1 MIATCREPRS
11 SATMASRSSF
21 LPRLSLLRPD
31 DSSVLPFHNGSS
43 RYPGLQNQHSEY
55 DLDEL
60 SPQAERDD
68 LLPHAF
74 DGPAPSSLPSN
85 RKPTGVLNRRPS
97 NSSSAG
103 STDAKIRKERGYG
116 KVLFAGPPPPI
127 AMSRVFYRDT
137 EEHYNDGEEEDSQ
150 AGAASWLPGTARKAI
165 RSVMWDQSAVGPSR
179 RPEEA
184 PVAYDRNSIW
194 RSVQRRERA
203 IVQDVQHFLQIQE
216 DVLTRVQSGDDGQE
230 NSSGSATP
238 TSASVSSS
246 RLLHRSTI
254 EPVTRSGPGGEII
267 PVRQPRRKKAGISD
281 ARKGIAGSMAQLA
294 NLKVEED
301 ASILSALSTRKQA
314 LAKLRRLSTKHDD
327 IAEELTALETDEAE
341 PLAKE
346 LEELGSEHRGV
357 CSEIEELQKRLAELR
372 TRRRYLESRMDGVK
386 NRREAGLSGYK
397 NALKEVEDTTNTFL
411 ARPPVKPL
419 DVEALTDSTDT
430 KDPVSTAGGVEFM
443 HLRPERR
450 TIDMARE
457 WWENEISIL
466 ERRKAQVDIERA
478 ALEEGGR
485 IWEEVVR
492 LVLDFET
499 ELRKIMSGM
508 MASSVHGGKGKD
520 HELPSKET
528 ILKLQ
533 YEKIN
538 TVVMGLEQRLHVA
551 EDHGWNLLIAAIGA
565 ELEAFKQAQK
575 INRDM
580 LRESGIVVDDPAP
593 SDVPRENSGIS
604 ASTNNSFHTVNGG
617 SANLDELQQQLL
629 DLPNNREDEK
639 TDESDNEAPADL
651 LVTQAGSQEREQYH
665 NDRRDVDGVNETPV
679 LDRESSDNEV
689 PPEFLVEHHD
699 SRG

>member
-1 MIATCREPRS
+1 
-11 SATMASRSSF
+11 MASKSSF
-21 LPRLSLLRPD
+21 LPRLSLSRTD
-31 DSSVLPFHNGSS
+31 NSSVLPFHSSTS
-43 RYPGLQNQHSEY
+43 RYPALRNQHSEY

-60 SPQAERDD
+60 SPQAERDG
-68 LLPHAF
+68 LLPHEF
-74 DGPAPSSLPSN
+74 DGPFPSSMSSN
-85 RKPTGVLNRRPS
+85 RKPTGALNRRPS
-97 NSSSAG
+97 NSSSGG
-103 STDAKIRKERGYG
+103 STDAKIRKERGPG
-116 KVLFAGPPPPI
+116 RVMFAGPPPPI
-127 AMSRVFYRDT
+127 AMSRVMYRDT
-137 EEHYNDGEEEDSQ
+137 EEHYDDGDEEEAQ

-165 RSVMWDQSAVGPSR
+165 RSVMWDRSAVDPPR
-179 RPEEA
+179 RPEET
-184 PVAYDRNSIW
+184 PVAYDRNSVW
-194 RSVQRRERA
+194 RSLQRRERA
-203 IVQDVQHFLQIQE
+203 IVQDVQQFLQIQE
-216 DVLTRVQSGDDGQE
+216 DVLTRVRSVDDDE
-230 NSSGSATP
+230 HSSGSATP

-246 RLLHRSTI
+246 RRLHRSII

-314 LAKLRRLSTKHDD
+314 LAKLRKLSTKHDD
-327 IAEELTALETDEAE
+327 IAEELSALETDEAE

-357 CSEIEELQKRLAELR
+357 CSEIEDLQKRLTELR
-372 TRRRYLESRMDGVK
+372 TRRRYLERRMDGVK

-397 NALKEVEDTTNTFL
+397 NALKEIEDTTSNFL
-411 ARPPVKPL
+411 ARPPVRPL
-419 DVEALTDSTDT
+419 DVEALNDSTNT
-430 KDPVSTAGGVEFM
+430 EEPRSTPGGVEFM

-457 WWENEISIL
+457 WWENEINIL
-466 ERRKAQVDIERA
+466 EKRKAQVDTERT
-478 ALEEGGR
+478 ALEEGGQ
-485 IWEEVVR
+485 IWEEVVG
-492 LVLDFET
+492 LVLDFEA
-499 ELRKIMSGM
+499 ELRKLMSGM

-520 HELPSKET
+520 RELPSKET

-538 TVVMGLEQRLHVA
+538 TAVMGLEQRLRIA
-551 EDHGWNLLIAAIGA
+551 EEKGWNLLIAAIGA
-565 ELEAFKQAQK
+565 ELEAFKQAQQ

-593 SDVPRENSGIS
+593 SDVPRENSGMT

-617 SANLDELQQQLL
+617 STNLKDLQEQLL
-629 DLPNNREDEK
+629 ELPNNREDEGS
-639 TDESDNEAPADL
+639 DESDNEVPADL
-651 LVTQAGSQEREQYH
+651 LVTQVESRDGEQH
-665 NDRRDVDGVNETPV
+665 QDDTRNVDGANEAPL

>member
-1 MIATCREPRS
+1 MS
-11 SATMASRSSF
+11 SKSSF
-21 LPRLSLLRPD
+21 LPRLSLSRAD
-31 DSSVLPFHNGSS
+31 NSSVLPFHSSSS
-43 RYPGLQNQHSEY
+43 RYPALRNQHSEY

-60 SPQAERDD
+60 SPQAERDG
-68 LLPHAF
+68 LLPNAF
-74 DGPAPSSLPSN
+74 DGSAPSSLPSN
-85 RKPTGVLNRRPS
+85 RKPTGALNRRPS
-97 NSSSAG
+97 NSSSGG
-103 STDAKIRKERGYG
+103 STDAKIRKERGSG
-116 KVLFAGPPPPI
+116 RVMFAGPPPPI
-127 AMSRVFYRDT
+127 AMSRVLYRDT
-137 EEHYNDGEEEDSQ
+137 EEHYNDGEEEESQ
-150 AGAASWLPGTARKAI
+150 ASAASWLPGTARKAI
-165 RSVMWDQSAVGPSR
+165 RSVMWDRSAVDPSR

-184 PVAYDRNSIW
+184 TVAYDRNSVW
-194 RSVQRRERA
+194 RGLQRRERA
-203 IVQDVQHFLQIQE
+203 IVQDVQEFLQIQE
-216 DVLTRVQSGDDGQE
+216 DVLTRVQSGDDGHE
-230 NSSGSATP
+230 HSSGSATP

-246 RLLHRSTI
+246 RRLHRSII

-267 PVRQPRRKKAGISD
+267 PVRQPRRRKAGISD
-281 ARKGIAGSMAQLA
+281 ARKGIAGSIAQLA

-301 ASILSALSTRKQA
+301 ASILSAMSTRKQA
-314 LAKLRRLSTKHDD
+314 LAKLRKLSTKHDD

-357 CSEIEELQKRLAELR
+357 CSEIEELQKRLTELR

-397 NALKEVEDTTNTFL
+397 NALKEVEDTTNIFL

-419 DVEALTDSTDT
+419 DIEALTDSTNT
-430 KDPVSTAGGVEFM
+430 KELVSPAGGVEFM
-443 HLRPERR
+443 RLRPERR

-457 WWENEISIL
+457 WWENEITIL
-466 ERRKAQVDIERA
+466 EKRKAQVDIERA

-499 ELRKIMSGM
+499 ELRKLMSGV
-508 MASSVHGGKGKD
+508 MASSVHGGKDED
-520 HELPSKET
+520 HGLPPKET

-538 TVVMGLEQRLHVA
+538 TVVIGLEQRLHFA
-551 EDHGWNLLIAAIGA
+551 EDNGWNLLIAAIGA

-580 LRESGIVVDDPAP
+580 LEEFGIVVDDLAKTG
-593 SDVPRENSGIS
+593 VLRENSGIS

-617 SANLDELQQQLL
+617 STNLNELQQQLL
-629 DLPNNREDEK
+629 DLPNNREDER
-639 TDESDNEAPADL
+639 TDESDNEVPADL
-651 LVTQAGSQEREQYH
+651 LVTQADRPESEQH
-665 NDRRDVDGVNETPV
+665 HDGRSDTEEASGPPG

-699 SRG
+699 SRK

>member
-1 MIATCREPRS
+1 MATK
-11 SATMASRSSF
+11 SSF
-21 LPRLSLLRPD
+21 LPRLSLSRSD
-31 DSSVLPFHNGSS
+31 NSSVLPFQNSTS
-43 RYPGLQNQHSEY
+43 RYPPLRNQPSEY

-60 SPQAERDD
+60 SPQAERDG
-68 LLPHAF
+68 LLPHEF
-74 DGPAPSSLPSN
+74 DGPAPSSLSSN
-85 RKPTGVLNRRPS
+85 RKPTGALNRRPS
-97 NSSSAG
+97 NSSSGG
-103 STDAKIRKERGYG
+103 STDAKIRKERGPG
-116 KVLFAGPPPPI
+116 RVMFAGPPPPI
-127 AMSRVFYRDT
+127 AMSRVLYRDT
-137 EEHYNDGEEEDSQ
+137 EAHYDDGEEEEVQ

-165 RSVMWDQSAVGPSR
+165 RSVMWDRSAVDPSR

-184 PVAYDRNSIW
+184 PVTYDRNSVW
-194 RSVQRRERA
+194 RSLQRRERA
-203 IVQDVQHFLQIQE
+203 IVQDVQQFLQIQE
-216 DVLTRVQSGDDGQE
+216 DVLTRVQSAGDVDE
-230 NSSGSATP
+230 HSSGSATP

-246 RLLHRSTI
+246 RRLHRSII

-267 PVRQPRRKKAGISD
+267 PVRQPRRKKTGISD

-314 LAKLRRLSTKHDD
+314 LAKLRKLSTKHDD
-327 IAEELTALETDEAE
+327 IAEELSALETDEAE

-357 CSEIEELQKRLAELR
+357 CSEIEELQKRLTELR
-372 TRRRYLESRMDGVK
+372 TRRRYLERRMDGVK

-397 NALKEVEDTTNTFL
+397 NALKEVEDTTSSFL

-419 DVEALTDSTDT
+419 DVEALTDIVNPEDPRST
-430 KDPVSTAGGVEFM
+430 PGGVEFM

-450 TIDMARE
+450 TVDMARE
-457 WWENEISIL
+457 WWENEVDIL
-466 ERRKAQVDIERA
+466 EKRKTQVDTERA

-485 IWEEVVR
+485 IWEEIVG
-492 LVLDFET
+492 LVLEFEV
-499 ELRKIMSGM
+499 ELRKMMSGV
-508 MASSVHGGKGKD
+508 ASSFYGGKGKD
-520 HELPSKET
+520 PEIPAMET

-538 TVVMGLEQRLHVA
+538 TVVMGLEQRLHFA
-551 EDHGWNLLIAAIGA
+551 EDKGWNLLIAAIGA

-580 LRESGIVVDDPAP
+580 LKESGIVVEESAP
-593 SDVPRENSGIS
+593 GPVPRESSGIT

-617 SANLDELQQQLL
+617 SANLKDIQEQLL
-629 DLPNNREDEK
+629 DIPNNREDERS
-639 TDESDNEAPADL
+639 DESDNEVPADL
-651 LVTQAGSQEREQYH
+651 LVARADHHEREQQDGEH
-665 NDRRDVDGVNETPV
+665 NVDGANEVPL

-699 SRG
+699 SRE

>member
-1 MIATCREPRS
+1 
-11 SATMASRSSF
+11 MASKSSF
-21 LPRLSLLRPD
+21 LPRLSLSRTD
-31 DSSVLPFHNGSS
+31 NSSVLPFHSSTS
-43 RYPGLQNQHSEY
+43 RYPALRNQHSEY

-60 SPQAERDD
+60 SPQAERDG
-68 LLPHAF
+68 LLPHEF
-74 DGPAPSSLPSN
+74 DGPFPSSMSSN
-85 RKPTGVLNRRPS
+85 RKPTGALNRRPS
-97 NSSSAG
+97 NSSSGG
-103 STDAKIRKERGYG
+103 STDAKIRKERGPG
-116 KVLFAGPPPPI
+116 RVMFAGPPPPI
-127 AMSRVFYRDT
+127 AMSRVMYRDT
-137 EEHYNDGEEEDSQ
+137 EEHYDDGDEEEAQ

-165 RSVMWDQSAVGPSR
+165 RSVMWDRSAVDPPR
-179 RPEEA
+179 RPEET
-184 PVAYDRNSIW
+184 PVAYDRNSVW
-194 RSVQRRERA
+194 RSLQRRERA
-203 IVQDVQHFLQIQE
+203 IVQDVQQFLQIQE
-216 DVLTRVQSGDDGQE
+216 DVLTRVRSVDDDE
-230 NSSGSATP
+230 HSSGSATP

-246 RLLHRSTI
+246 RRLHRSII

-314 LAKLRRLSTKHDD
+314 LAKLRKLSTKHDD
-327 IAEELTALETDEAE
+327 IAEELSALETDEAE

-357 CSEIEELQKRLAELR
+357 CSEIEDLQKRLTELR
-372 TRRRYLESRMDGVK
+372 TRRRYLERRMDGVK

-397 NALKEVEDTTNTFL
+397 NALKEIEDTTSNFL
-411 ARPPVKPL
+411 ARPPVRPL
-419 DVEALTDSTDT
+419 DVEALNDSTNT
-430 KDPVSTAGGVEFM
+430 EEPRSTPGGVEFM

-457 WWENEISIL
+457 WWENEINVL
-466 ERRKAQVDIERA
+466 EKRKAQVDTERA
-478 ALEEGGR
+478 ALEEGGQV
-485 IWEEVVR
+485 WEEVVG
-492 LVLDFET
+492 LVLDFEA
-499 ELRKIMSGM
+499 ELRKLMSGM

-520 HELPSKET
+520 RELPSKET

-538 TVVMGLEQRLHVA
+538 TAVIGLEQRLHIA
-551 EDHGWNLLIAAIGA
+551 EEKGWNLLIAAIGA
-565 ELEAFKQAQK
+565 ELEAFKQAQQ

-593 SDVPRENSGIS
+593 SDVPRENSGMT

-617 SANLDELQQQLL
+617 STNLKDLQEQLL
-629 DLPNNREDEK
+629 ELPNNREDEGS
-639 TDESDNEAPADL
+639 DESDNEVPADL
-651 LVTQAGSQEREQYH
+651 LVTQAESHDGEQH
-665 NDRRDVDGVNETPV
+665 QDDARDVDGANEAPL